1 MLHERHLAD
10 DRENNVDN
18 AEPLSVLHNL
28 YLMTFTLAGRQ
39 AVVTVFTMS
48 DKIQAVFPF
57 IQFSGLH
64 LSFLLGLFHLKYKFD
79 FSFSVDKDSNTRVK
93 RLLCHSYTVMLLLF
107 VARETNDA
115 TFLQRFASPLLAF
128 TDQGMCNK

>member
-48 DKIQAVFPF
+48 DKIQAVFSF

-64 LSFLLGLFHLKYKFD
+64 LSFLLGLF
-79 FSFSVDKDSNTRVK
+79 SFKI
-93 RLLCHSYTVMLLLF
+93 
-107 VARETNDA
+107 
-115 TFLQRFASPLLAF
+115 
-128 TDQGMCNK
+128 